1 MEEPNVGDNVT
12 FSVAFMKMQLC
23 RHESNWEAFLD
34 TSRLLGNVTSAQQE
48 GLTRSSSSSYTSSPS
63 SSEGLEIRAG
73 TSAKCG
79 SFRWAPETQPGW
91 REKFGYLQIQI

>member
-12 FSVAFMKMQLC
+12 FSVAFIKMQLC

-34 TSRLLGNVTSAQQE
+34 VSRLLGNVTSAQHK
-48 GLTRSSSSSYTSSPS
+48 GLTRSSSSSYPSSPG

-91 REKFGYLQIQI
+91 REKFV